1 MIFLPNLF
9 GWVINAAMF
18 AIRALLGGIL
28 VTAWAS
34 AVFAEGPQTDT
45 RPLSRYDAVTLR
57 AEQAILRAEEARLA
71 ARAAMAAVQ
80 PLSRPVYMVRYPVT
94 ISENP
99 TQRPVMRTNY
109 IPDARW
115 DFRGDSESWTLA
127 ALGALKSHGS
137 QLEQTVPRDIENWCP
152 AYADNPPHLRRA
164 FWVGMIS
171 ALVKHEST
179 YRPEAVG
186 GGNLW
191 FGLMQIFPDTARRYG
206 CHATTGEALKD
217 PEDNLSCA
225 IRIMNVTVARD
236 NAIAIRDTR
245 WRGVAADWGPMSN
258 RSKIA
263 EMSAWTRVQEYCEA
277 DYVLTNRV
285 RPQARP
291 TPQAVLST
299 MTDLSNVEG

>member
-1 MIFLPNLF
+1 
-9 GWVINAAMF
+9 MF
-18 AIRALLGGIL
+18 AIRALLGGIV
-28 VTAWAS
+28 VTAFTTA
-34 AVFAEGPQTDT
+34 ALADGPQTDT
-45 RPLSRYDAVTLR
+45 RPLSRHDAVTTR
-57 AEQAILRAEEARLA
+57 AEQAIVRAEDARVA

-80 PLSRPVYMVRYPVT
+80 PLARPIYMVRYPVT
-94 ISENP
+94 ISQNP
-99 TQRPVMRTNY
+99 TVRPVMRTNY

-115 DFRGDSESWTLA
+115 DFREDSESWTLA
-127 ALGALKSHGS
+127 SLAALKSHGS
-137 QLEQTVPRDIENWCP
+137 RLEETVPRDIDAWCP
-152 AYADNPPHLRRA
+152 GYENNPPHLRRA

-191 FGLMQIFPDTARRYG
+191 FGLTQIYPDTARRYG

-225 IRIMNVTVARD
+225 IRIMNVTVPRD
-236 NAIAIRDTR
+236 NAIAIRDSR

-263 EMSAWTRVQEYCEA
+263 EMSAWTRSQEYCEA
-277 DYVLTNRV
+277 DLTLASSS

-291 TPQAVLST
+291 TPSAVLST
-299 MTDLSNVEG
+299 MTDLNGFGG